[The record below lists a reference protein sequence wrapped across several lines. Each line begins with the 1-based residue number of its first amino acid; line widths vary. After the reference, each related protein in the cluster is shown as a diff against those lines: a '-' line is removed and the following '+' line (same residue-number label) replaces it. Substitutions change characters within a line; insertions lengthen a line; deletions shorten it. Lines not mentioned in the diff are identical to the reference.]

1 MNPDI
6 QDTAQFL
13 SKYPHM
19 ESFVEAITT
28 HLGSG
33 TSRRSL
39 GSIRSNV
46 KKAYDFMTSQEPAS
60 KKRKLDAPIDG
71 QSSKVQKVADSNALP
86 AALVRPLPGADET
99 RAEPVLE
106 QLAAERE
113 MNAPFGKGK
122 ETEQTGEGVENVRDP
137 VPTYSQRAQNFPNI
151 GAITTSEALDMA
163 EENSVKPHKELSTL
177 PVHVDNAILT
187 QQENYYLEHRNTN
200 SLAQTTLNTPAS
212 ALTTNNGDG
221 VREGIR
227 RRDDDVEMEV
237 EAQEQ
242 RLEEKSEE
250 GFRGGRGGRQGGLG
264 KRAKGPLAGELMT
277 APDRHTGILTK
288 AVQKL
293 GQGLGTLSNTV
304 ANNVQMN
311 FIRKQNQKVVEA
323 RAKWVQEHTGTLKD
337 AAGMPLSAA
346 QLASQAAAVIP
357 GLSLPQQVAMMAA
370 QHGIKLASDVV
381 GAGID
386 AVTEV
391 GANAFSDNDI
401 LNRAKKEGKP
411 VGQFLEQQAQ
421 IRQGLSGQS
430 GKKRLVEETD
440 ELRPFMP
447 IGGASDVELRPGENE
462 QKLRNEALFND
473 YKPPNWPLGGLDNKI
488 HMQNLILLGIKWES
502 PLDSIPPVLTG
513 GSLLQGAQEFGTDIP
528 LPDIETLQLEAL
540 KKQIEFKV
548 PGTGSRMMRKSQ
560 LLLASD
566 FHSVI
571 VQDVKFLFNP
581 MAQGGNNPQIYSA
594 NELNPLSTPLHE
606 NLRIGGSEP
615 LRNLYGPCDAYSL
628 STQPGAM
635 PLIPPSQTY
644 VFGSNYNIFGARPQ
658 YH

>member
-1 MNPDI
+1 MHPEI

-13 SKYPHM
+13 EKYPHM

-33 TSRRSL
+33 ASRRSL

-46 KKAYDFMTSQEPAS
+46 KRAYAFMTSQEPSS
-60 KKRKLDAPIDG
+60 KKRKLEESSPADS
-71 QSSKVQKVADSNALP
+71 QSSKVQRIAESEAIP
-86 AALVRPLPGADET
+86 ASLVRPLPGADER

-106 QLAAERE
+106 QLASERE

-122 ETEQTGEGVENVRDP
+122 ETEPTGEAVENTRDP
-137 VPTYSQRAQNFPNI
+137 VPTYSQRAQNFPNL

-163 EENSVKPHKELSTL
+163 DENPVKPHKELSTL
-177 PVHVDNAILT
+177 PVHVDNAILS

-200 SLAQTTLNTPAS
+200 SLAQTTLNTPAT

-250 GFRGGRGGRQGGLG
+250 GIRGGRGGRQAAG
-264 KRAKGPLAGELMT
+264 KKAKGPLPGQATTEAERQGRM
-277 APDRHTGILTK
+277 LTK
-288 AVQKL
+288 AIQWL
-293 GQGLGTLSNTV
+293 GKGVDSLSNKV
-304 ANNVQMN
+304 ATNLNMGYLRKHQEATTQKQEEWVAAHQGMTDENGNVLT
-311 FIRKQNQKVVEA
+311 E
-323 RAKWVQEHTGTLKD
+323 
-337 AAGMPLSAA
+337 A
-346 QLASQAAAVIP
+346 QLRSMARKEHPYDSISNQAKYGVFRAGVDIATDTFK
-357 GLSLPQQVAMMAA
+357 
-370 QHGIKLASDVV
+370 GIYNLASDKME
-381 GAGID
+381 A
-386 AVTEV
+386 
-391 GANAFSDNDI
+391 NDI
-401 LNRAKKEGKP
+401 LAKAQKEGKDIH
-411 VGQFLEQQAQ
+411 QFLQEQQNMEENLA
-421 IRQGLSGQS
+421 
-430 GKKRLVEETD
+430 GKTGPAKQVEEFD

-462 QKLRNEALFND
+462 QKLRTEALFND

-502 PLDSIPPVLTG
+502 PLDSIPPVLSG
-513 GSLLQGAQEFGTDIP
+513 GSLLQGAQEYGTDLL
-528 LPDIETLQLEAL
+528 LPDAETLQLEAL

-548 PGTGSRMMRKSQ
+548 PGAGSRMMRKTQ
-560 LLLASD
+560 LRYASE
-566 FHSVI
+566 FHSTI

-581 MAQGGNNPQIYSA
+581 MAQGVNNPHIYSA

-615 LRNLYGPCDAYSL
+615 LRNLYGPCDAYSMM
-628 STQPGAM
+628 TQPGA
-635 PLIPPSQTY
+635 IPPIPPMQTY
-644 VFGSNYNIFGARPQ
+644 VNGKNYNLYGARPQ